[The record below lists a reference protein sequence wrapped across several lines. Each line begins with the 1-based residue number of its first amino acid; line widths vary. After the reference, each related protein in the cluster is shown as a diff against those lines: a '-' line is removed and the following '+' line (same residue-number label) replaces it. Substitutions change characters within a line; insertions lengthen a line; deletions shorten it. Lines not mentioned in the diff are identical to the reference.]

1 MMQARPPTSAT
12 IQQILL
18 SKQLALAVPKVAVL
32 HILVP
37 SRMFLLPVTMDLLEP
52 SPYMVTLAIQLV
64 MFTISSYTP
73 SLT

>member
-1 MMQARPPTSAT
+1 MMQARPPASAT

>member
-1 MMQARPPTSAT
+1 MQLMQDHHRHRP
-12 IQQILL
+12 
-18 SKQLALAVPKVAVL
+18 AVPKVAVL

-37 SRMFLLPVTMDLLEP
+37 SRMFLLPVTMDFLEP
-52 SPYMVTLAIQLV
+52 SPYMVTLAILLL

>member
-1 MMQARPPTSAT
+1 M
-12 IQQILL
+12 
-18 SKQLALAVPKVAVL
+18 ALAVPKVAVL